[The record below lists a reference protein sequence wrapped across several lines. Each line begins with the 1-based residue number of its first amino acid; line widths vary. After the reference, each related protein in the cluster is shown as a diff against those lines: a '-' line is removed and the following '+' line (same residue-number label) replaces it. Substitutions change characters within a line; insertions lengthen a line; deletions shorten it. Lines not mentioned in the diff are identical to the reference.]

1 MRFVMGEGVYGTI
14 VTLCMYLGAL
24 SGFVVS
30 LLFGIFALV
39 PIDPFDEKNLSL
51 GISLVVITGVG
62 LSAIIGGLVGV
73 CLGCLVAS
81 PVLLWEDV

>member
-1 MRFVMGEGVYGTI
+1 MRFVLAEGVYGTI
-14 VTLCMYLGAL
+14 ITLCMYLGAL

-39 PIDPFDEKNLSL
+39 PIDPFDEQNLSL
-51 GISLVVITGVG
+51 GILLVVITGLGFTAVMG
-62 LSAIIGGLVGV
+62 ALVGV